1 MIKCKSWAI
10 LVYDKDGYIDS
21 VLISYDDNEFVMD
34 IIEEYNDQYEK
45 YQTWKSYIFV
55 GRESEEEY
63 AENNLKDLS
72 TKLNLSCNKL
82 LTKMDAMCWLESEES
97 MFISLLQKGKRG

>member
-10 LVYDKDGYIDS
+10 LVYDKNGYLDS
-21 VLISYDDNEFVMD
+21 VLVSYDDNEFVMD

-45 YQTWKSYIFV
+45 YQTWKSYISV

-72 TKLNLSCNKL
+72 EKLNLSCDKL
-82 LTKMDAMCWLESEES
+82 LSKMNAMCWLECEET
-97 MFISLLQKGKRG
+97 MLISLLKKGKRG